1 MNRNHEIATLEL
13 QQTRIMLALMQI
25 DNITELLKDNEY
37 KTYLY
42 GHLITMKVELERQLS
57 NLTKKVDYATI
68 KE

>member
-13 QQTRIMLALMQI
+13 QQTRIILALMQI

-37 KTYLY
+37 KTFLY

>member
-13 QQTRIMLALMQI
+13 QQTRIMLALMLI

-37 KTYLY
+37 KTYFY

>member
-25 DNITELLKDNEY
+25 DNMTELLKDNEY
-37 KTYLY
+37 KTFLY

>member
-1 MNRNHEIATLEL
+1 MNRNLEIATIEFEHA
-13 QQTRIMLALMQI
+13 RIMLALMQI

-42 GHLITMKVELERQLS
+42 GHLIPMKIELERQLS

>member
-37 KTYLY
+37 KTFLY